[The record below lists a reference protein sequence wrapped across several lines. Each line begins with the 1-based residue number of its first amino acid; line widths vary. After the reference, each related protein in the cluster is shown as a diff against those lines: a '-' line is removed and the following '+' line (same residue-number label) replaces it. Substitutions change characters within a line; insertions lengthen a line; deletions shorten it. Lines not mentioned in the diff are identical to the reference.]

1 MNSDSLNSDALS
13 PDALNPDAQHRTSVG
28 PIELQAVEWH
38 VDRRN
43 QAPSLLMVHA
53 TGFHSRVWDQV
64 IHRLPEHHAIALDQR
79 SHGRSTQVP
88 ITSWAHFGEDL
99 AGFMKARDLDS
110 MVGVGHSMGAHALVQ
125 AAAREPGRFRALL
138 LVDPVIA
145 SPAAYHLP
153 HPAMG
158 SGMHPAAKRR
168 SRFASVQEMIERFAT
183 RRPYDLFDAQSLR
196 DYCTY
201 GLQPAADGNGL
212 ELACS
217 PLTEASV
224 YMTGRSNATVYASI
238 RALQIPVWVVRARQ
252 RTPDADPF
260 DYSYSPT
267 WPELAGEFRQGHDR
281 LIADRSHFL
290 PMEDPAQVAG
300 LIKALVRSL
309 EG

>member
-1 MNSDSLNSDALS
+1 M
-13 PDALNPDAQHRTSVG
+13 NPDAQHRTAVG
-28 PIELQAVEWH
+28 PLELHAVEWH
-38 VDRRN
+38 VERKA
-43 QAPSLLMVHA
+43 QAATLLMVHA
-53 TGFHSRVWDQV
+53 TGFHCRVWDQV
-64 IHRLPEHHAIALDQR
+64 IHRLPGHHAVALDQR

-99 AGFMKARDLDS
+99 AGFVKARELGGL
-110 MVGVGHSMGAHALVQ
+110 VGVGHSMGAHGLVQ
-125 AAAREPGRFRALL
+125 AAAREPERFRALL
-138 LVDPVIA
+138 LIDPVIA

-168 SRFASVQEMIERFAT
+168 SRFASAQEMIERFAT
-183 RRPYDLFDAQSLR
+183 RRPYDLFDVLSLR
-196 DYCTY
+196 DYCTH
-201 GLQPAADGNGL
+201 GLLPAADGNGL

-224 YMTGRSNATVYASI
+224 YMTGRSNASVYASV

-252 RTPDADPF
+252 RTPEADPF

-290 PMEDPAQVAG
+290 PMEDPAQVAH
-300 LIKALVRSL
+300 LIEDLVGNL
-309 EG
+309 PG